1 MSTETLS
8 YDVFVP
14 TCGLHSGG
22 STTTAVPL
30 MEDRQAGLRVA
41 RCDVDQFRT
50 ELPEFAKILSPGAGL
65 ELAHLELKARP
76 IDA

>member
-41 RCDVDQFRT
+41 RCDVDQFRM
-50 ELPEFAKILSPGAGL
+50 
-65 ELAHLELKARP
+65 R
-76 IDA
+76 

>member
-1 MSTETLS
+1 MSSDETLS

-50 ELPEFAKILSPGAGL
+50 EFARICQDSQPGGRDSNL
-65 ELAHLELKARP
+65 R
-76 IDA
+76 ISN